1 MALMV
6 PNVGEVEFLTRSFTY
21 EGSKL
26 KLYTNN
32 YTCTETS
39 VIGSF
44 TECVVAGY
52 AHKTLTGTVSGGTW
66 VISTAS
72 LITTAS
78 YAEQEFLPTTA
89 VSCYGYMVTNSA
101 GTVLLF
107 AEQFTGAPYVIPA
120 GGGSIKV
127 TVNFT
132 GD

>member
-6 PNVGEVEFLTRSFTY
+6 PNVGEVEIFTRTLTY

-26 KLYTNN
+26 KLYTND

-39 VIGSF
+39 VIGDF

-52 AHKTLTGTVSGGTW
+52 AQKTLTGTVSGGTW
-66 VISTAS
+66 VVSTATN
-72 LITTAS
+72 ITTAS

-89 VSCYGYMVTNSA
+89 VSLYGYVVTNSA
-101 GTVLLF
+101 GTTLLW
-107 AEQFTGAPYVIPA
+107 AERFTGAPFVIPA
-120 GGGSIKV
+120 GGGSVKV
-127 TVNFT
+127 TLNIT

>member
-6 PNVGEVEFLTRSFTY
+6 PDIGEQTFLTRALTY

-26 KLYTNN
+26 KLYTND
-32 YTCTETS
+32 YTCTEGS

-52 AHKTLTGTVSGGTW
+52 AHKTLATGSW
-66 VISTAS
+66 VVSTATN
-72 LITTAS
+72 ITTAS

-89 VSCYGYMVTNSA
+89 VSCYGYMVTASA
-101 GTVLLF
+101 GTTLLW
-107 AEQFTGAPYVIPA
+107 AERFTGAPYVIPA
-120 GGGSIKV
+120 GGGSIKI
-127 TVNFT
+127 TLNIT